1 MSYLIFNLSMLF
13 IRISCFLPQYKQRG
27 KDTHRPVAGTSLQH
41 EYHAAMR
48 GESWKVALAI
58 QIDECMKYAVNKEQ
72 FIELMES
79 EGYQVKWTDSR
90 ANITYTTPAG
100 KRCRDYRLH
109 DTKWGC

>member
-1 MSYLIFNLSMLF
+1 
-13 IRISCFLPQYKQRG
+13 
-27 KDTHRPVAGTSLQH
+27 
-41 EYHAAMR
+41 MR

-90 ANITYTTPAG
+90 ANITYTTPDG

-109 DTKWGC
+109 DTKYLKENMDYEFKLRAKEYTTYHGRNAGHAENGGS